1 MRRVRSLV
9 VMGSACV
16 VLLGCGRTY
25 SYDDPTPSAS
35 SPPGTQGTGRADT
48 DTGRGDAVGDDPGS
62 DVGSGRAGADADD
75 GDRGDPGAA
84 GSDGRGDTGGSD
96 GPIDLDPGTGAGA
109 GAGGADPDDGSAGTS
124 GSRGPENP
132 SAVGVLNPQ
141 RCATDEPFVLSID
154 PGGSSGE
161 VHGWLESAP
170 TVVFDENDLPRF
182 GSNFDGDQESELT
195 LWWSIAALD
204 EDPSLWLYATHAA
217 TELAHV
223 ALQNP
228 AEIGDATALTFTG
241 GPEGLVS
248 VGPVR
253 VGELTVFHHI
263 PTDRYLA
270 LQAIDMY
277 GTEDSDRRAE
287 CAAIDARWFIA
298 PHGTGDF
305 SVFK

>member
-84 GSDGRGDTGGSD
+84 GSDGRGDTGGAD

-109 GAGGADPDDGSAGTS
+109 GGADSDDGSAGTS

-182 GSNFDGDQESELT
+182 GSNFDGDQESELA

-228 AEIGDATALTFTG
+228 AEIGDATTLTFTG